1 MFGPMIRKRLV
12 FTTALT
18 CLAAVGLVAGDL
30 AGSLVQTEG
39 RRQVA
44 EAGLRDIKKK
54 SAEAAEQVRE
64 RYREAESSHNAWLAA
79 VSQAI
84 QQNAANPPEVSA
96 AVEAA
101 SSALVEWVKVRNRAL
116 GEAEPNDAAI
126 AAVKR
131 MVARDLTEIAAASWR
146 ANRRTDD
153 GRRAKAVTSLGDRLQ
168 WKKWED
174 VQ

>member
-1 MFGPMIRKRLV
+1 ML
-12 FTTALT
+12 TAVST
-18 CLAAVGLVAGDL
+18 CLAATVLVGADL
-30 AGSLVQTEG
+30 ATSVAQTEG
-39 RRQVA
+39 RRKTA
-44 EAGLRDIKKK
+44 ETGLSDIKKK
-54 SAEAAEQVRE
+54 SAEEAERVRE
-64 RYREAESSHNAWLAA
+64 RYREAEFRHNAWLDA

-84 QQNAANPPEVSA
+84 QQKAANPPEVSA

-101 SSALVEWVKVRNRAL
+101 SSALIEWAKVRNRAL

-131 MVARDLTEIAAASWR
+131 MVVRDLADIAAASWQ
-146 ANRRTDD
+146 ANRRADD
-153 GRRAKAVTSLGDRLQ
+153 GRRAKALASLGDRLR